1 MNQVERQHGP
11 RRVHEG
17 PRPRPAGGRGEDVA
31 EEEDVVERDQ
41 EHVPPAAAD
50 AQQVGSLPAVSDL
63 PFNTC
68 AHPLRTS
75 NLPRSGKRCRKD
87 LGFGLPRSP
96 ALEICSHTGV

>member
-1 MNQVERQHGP
+1 MNQVERQDGP

-41 EHVPPAAAD
+41 EHVPPATAD

-75 NLPRSGKRCRKD
+75 NLPRSEKD
-87 LGFGLPRSP
+87 AVKIWGLGYLARP
-96 ALEICSHTGV
+96 L